1 MTNTPEYDF
10 SSLRPDELNSTIA
23 GLTALNKRS
32 AEALKAAKEEW
43 TRSHDGGDS
52 EHAQFGGIDA
62 GEISLSK
69 GTEGKYVIVDER
81 AYGAM
86 LHDNQYLIPGETAAA
101 EAVWMPRPEAKTQA
115 YLKDMIADHGGEL
128 PPGVEFKPGRAQTV
142 TLRTTRGFVEKVFTG
157 ELAPRIF
164 KMLTSNLEEE

>member
-1 MTNTPEYDF
+1 MTNNPEYDF

-43 TRSHDGGDS
+43 RRSHDGGDN
-52 EHAQFGGIDA
+52 ERAVFAGLDA

-69 GTEGKYVIVDER
+69 GTEGHYVVVDER

-86 LHDNQYLIPGETAAA
+86 LHDSEFLIPGGKAAA
-101 EAVWMPRPEAKTQA
+101 EDVWMPRPEAKSEA
-115 YLKDMIADHGGEL
+115 YLKDMISDHDGEL

-142 TLRTTRGFVEKVFTG
+142 TLRTARGFVDKAFTS
-157 ELAPRIF
+157 EIAPKMFR
-164 KMLTSNLEEE
+164 MLTATKEE

>member
-10 SSLRPDELNSTIA
+10 SDLRPDELNSTIA

-43 TRSHDGGDS
+43 RRSHDGGDK
-52 EHAQFGGIDA
+52 EYATFAGLDA

-69 GTEGKYVIVDER
+69 GTEGHYVVVDER

-86 LHDNQYLIPGETAAA
+86 LHDSRFLIPGGNDAA
-101 EAVWMPRPEAKTQA
+101 EAVWMPRPEAKSEA
-115 YLKDMIADHGGEL
+115 YLKNMIADHDGEL

-142 TLRTTRGFVEKVFTG
+142 TLRTTRGFVDKAFTS
-157 ELAPRIF
+157 EIAPKMF
-164 KMLTSNLEEE
+164 QMLTSTKEE